1 MFPRRFPIHG
11 TTLYIL
17 LRIVLG
23 SIFVF
28 SGLVK
33 LLDIPAFADLIEQY
47 NLVPHGWIE
56 AVALGLPLAE
66 LLAGLGL
73 IFDIKGSL
81 GAIAAMLLLFCF
93 VLWFGI
99 LQDLSIDC
107 GCFSISER
115 NAQQDLRQAFYRD
128 IALLGAVGFL
138 YFWRL
143 RQNLRPRSLLPASRS

>member
-1 MFPRRFPIHG
+1 MPLRRIPIHA
-11 TTLYIL
+11 TLYVL

-23 SIFVF
+23 SVFVF
-28 SGLVK
+28 SGLAK
-33 LLDIPAFADLIEQY
+33 LADIPGFADLIEQY
-47 NLVPHGWIE
+47 NLVPHSWIE
-56 AVALGLPLAE
+56 AVALILPLAE

-73 IFDIKGSL
+73 ILDIKGSL

-115 NAQQDLRQAFYRD
+115 NVQQGLRQAFYRD
-128 IALLGAVGFL
+128 IAMLGAVGLL
-138 YFWRL
+138 YFWRF
-143 RQNLRPRSLLPASRS
+143 RRNLRPRSLLPSSRA